1 MLISPGSTCFV
12 SSSNIDQGGGG
23 GGRVGAKREL
33 IFHTSD
39 RSLVQK
45 QSFLNNFVQDC
56 RAVVNFIME
65 KIRFGIAHLNIYF
78 ISQFFE
84 TLPVGL

>member
-12 SSSNIDQGGGG
+12 SSSNIDQGG

-56 RAVVNFIME
+56 SHIIMKLLASPDDGNRLLLE
-65 KIRFGIAHLNIYF
+65 GNP
-78 ISQFFE
+78 FE
-84 TLPVGL
+84 PA